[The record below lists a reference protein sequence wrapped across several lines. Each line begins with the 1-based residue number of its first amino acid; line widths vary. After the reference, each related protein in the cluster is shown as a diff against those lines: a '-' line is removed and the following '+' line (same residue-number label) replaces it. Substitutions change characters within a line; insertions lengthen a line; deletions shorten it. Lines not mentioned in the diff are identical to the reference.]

1 MPQEAND
8 QERRRFQRITIN
20 FVTVEVITPQG
31 QPETPEFCFVINLS
45 ENGLMFR
52 SERDYRSGQM
62 LMLTFT
68 IPDGQ
73 ETMIRTKAIVIHRQE
88 LDSSKFIGVQF
99 KELGIAE
106 HRLLRNYISG
116 FLKSQQQPPST

>member
-1 MPQEAND
+1 MSQETNEQD
-8 QERRRFQRITIN
+8 RRRFPRITIN
-20 FVTVEVITPQG
+20 FVTVEVITPAG

-52 SERDYRSGQM
+52 SERDYRNGQM

-73 ETMIRTKAIVIHRQE
+73 ETMIRTGAMVIHRQE
-88 LDSSKFIGVQF
+88 LDSSKFIGAQF
-99 KELGIAE
+99 KDLGIAE

-116 FLKSQQQPPST
+116 FLKNQQPPQSA